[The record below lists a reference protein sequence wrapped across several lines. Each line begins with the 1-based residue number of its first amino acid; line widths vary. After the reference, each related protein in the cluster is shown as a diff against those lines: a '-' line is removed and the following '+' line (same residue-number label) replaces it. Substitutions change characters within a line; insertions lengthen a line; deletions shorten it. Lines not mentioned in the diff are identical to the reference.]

1 MVNLSF
7 VNNMVESVNFF
18 SMAACFVVFYKIENR
33 TQGIAHC
40 KPTYS
45 RGQAKLSTACLV

>member
-1 MVNLSF
+1 
-7 VNNMVESVNFF
+7 
-18 SMAACFVVFYKIENR
+18 MAACFVVFYKIENR

-45 RGQAKLSTACLV
+45 RGQAKLSTACLVWWSNQWEKKNSSML